1 MEMENKRDS
10 MVFYRSFYESLKGLS
25 PIICAEV
32 YDAIFSYGL
41 DFIEPEFTEPVA
53 KAMFTLIKPQLD
65 ANIKRYEN
73 GSKPKVK
80 QNVSEKKQ
88 DASKTLTN
96 ENVNVNVNVNE
107 NVNVDVL
114 LKKETKTKKSLEE
127 RKLDFKC
134 MVVDVMHT
142 EKIDPNIVKEFF
154 EYWTE
159 PNQSKTKLRFELEKT
174 YDISRRIATWMKN
187 NEKFNSNKN
196 VTNGKETR
204 TDGQNSAKEQ
214 FRRNFIK

>member
-1 MEMENKRDS
+1 

-88 DASKTLTN
+88 DVSKTTTN
-96 ENVNVNVNVNE
+96 ENVNVNENE

-114 LKKETKTKKSLEE
+114 LKKETKQKKSLDD
-127 RKLDFKC
+127 RKDDFKLQ
-134 MVVDVMHT
+134 VLQVMDNGHFDKT
-142 EKIDPNIVKEFF
+142 IVKEFF

-174 YDISRRIATWMKN
+174 YDISRRLATWVKN
-187 NEKFNSNKN
+187 NERFNVNKN
-196 VTNGKETR
+196 VANGKETR
-204 TDGQNSAKEQ
+204 TDGQNTAKEQ

>member
-1 MEMENKRDS
+1 MENKRDS

-32 YDAIFSYGL
+32 YDAVFSYGL
-41 DFIEPEFTEPVA
+41 DFYEPDFTEPVA

-73 GSKPKVK
+73 GSKPKMK
-80 QNVSEKKQ
+80 QVISEKKQ
-88 DASKTLTN
+88 DDSKTLTN
-96 ENVNVNVNVNE
+96 ENVNVNVNE

-114 LKKETKTKKSLEE
+114 LKKETKQKKSLDE
-127 RKLDFKC
+127 RKDDFKLQ
-134 MVVDVMHT
+134 VIEVMENGHLDKT
-142 EKIDPNIVKEFF
+142 IVKEFF

-174 YDISRRIATWMKN
+174 YDISRRLATWVKN
-187 NEKFNSNKN
+187 NEKFNVNKN
-196 VTNGKETR
+196 TTNGKETR
-204 TDGQNSAKEQ
+204 TDGQNTAKEQ

>member
-1 MEMENKRDS
+1 MENKRDS

-32 YDAIFSYGL
+32 YDAIFGYGL
-41 DFIEPEFTEPVA
+41 DFIEPEFTESVA

-73 GSKPKVK
+73 GSKPKLK

-88 DASKTLTN
+88 EVSETLT
-96 ENVNVNVNVNE
+96 NVNVNVNE
-107 NVNVDVL
+107 NENANENYL
-114 LKKETKTKKSLEE
+114 FKKDTKSKKSLEQ
-127 RKLDFKC
+127 RKIDFKIS
-134 MVVDVMHT
+134 VVQVMER
-142 EKIDPNIVKEFF
+142 EKIAPAIVKDFF

-159 PNQSKTKLRFELEKT
+159 PNQSKTKLKFELEKT
-174 YDISRRIATWMKN
+174 YDISRRLNTWTKN
-187 NEKFNSNKN
+187 NEKFNVNK
-196 VTNGKETR
+196 VVANGKETR
-204 TDGQNSAKEQ
+204 TDGQNTAKEQ